1 LDSGTDGQGGGSAVA
16 PSLPDAALS
25 LQRIIGN
32 RAVTGLLGGSNP
44 ANPARPRPLLGAATI
59 APALMR
65 LMIQR
70 EGEPWQETGN
80 LIGDSPV
87 RDPVSPPNT
96 SVVENVSIYQQRR
109 AAAEGELSA
118 QLARANSMLDDD
130 GNVVDQRYWFAKVY
144 YYVTQGELEEAAKGT
159 FFYPSAVMQD
169 VRYFEKIYAD
179 NVQAANEGGDVEEHW
194 AEAFR
199 VAADNEG
206 ATASEVAGGILGYLG
221 GGLAAGPAGAVGG
234 AWLGAATASA
244 VDAAESL
251 VASMQAHIRFD
262 LPRAIAW
269 VFNQYYASMP
279 GVQLGDFQHDYM
291 SMIGI
296 FDRAGAK
303 MNEEIADHAGVP
315 VDMMPRILQDTSM
328 AYWFEAHMGA
338 ERADAWARAEEL
350 VDLGLAG
357 EGPYED
363 TEEGLSGDV
372 TEEDNLSGVQALP
385 PALRPLMED
394 PSEEWDDNRAREV
407 AEAESGALDQRSTTD
422 RIRMIVS
429 LCRGITLNADEA
441 TIIAVLEASETA
453 GDLVTVV
460 DGAGAWDILFAADF
474 SDHTTIRRM
483 FRDSYYGSTSQ
494 SVALTLIRRCMDGE
508 TAEWEEE
515 MVADILE
522 ARAGGDGREI
532 ITQIGAIY
540 DEGGFDEGVNKI
552 QWQLDFGD
560 QSRFEA
566 AYGID

>member
-1 LDSGTDGQGGGSAVA
+1 
-16 PSLPDAALS
+16 
-25 LQRIIGN
+25 
-32 RAVTGLLGGSNP
+32 
-44 ANPARPRPLLGAATI
+44 
-59 APALMR
+59 
-65 LMIQR
+65 
-70 EGEPWQETGN
+70 
-80 LIGDSPV
+80 
-87 RDPVSPPNT
+87 
-96 SVVENVSIYQQRR
+96 
-109 AAAEGELSA
+109 
-118 QLARANSMLDDD
+118 
-130 GNVVDQRYWFAKVY
+130 
-144 YYVTQGELEEAAKGT
+144 
-159 FFYPSAVMQD
+159 
-169 VRYFEKIYAD
+169 
-179 NVQAANEGGDVEEHW
+179 
-194 AEAFR
+194 
-199 VAADNEG
+199 
-206 ATASEVAGGILGYLG
+206 
-221 GGLAAGPAGAVGG
+221 
-234 AWLGAATASA
+234 
-244 VDAAESL
+244 
-251 VASMQAHIRFD
+251 
-262 LPRAIAW
+262 
-269 VFNQYYASMP
+269 
-279 GVQLGDFQHDYM
+279 
-291 SMIGI
+291 
-296 FDRAGAK
+296 
-303 MNEEIADHAGVP
+303 
-315 VDMMPRILQDTSM
+315 
-328 AYWFEAHMGA
+328 
-338 ERADAWARAEEL
+338 
-350 VDLGLAG
+350 
-357 EGPYED
+357 
-363 TEEGLSGDV
+363 
-372 TEEDNLSGVQALP
+372 
-385 PALRPLMED
+385 MED